1 MRRSGVS
8 SFQITVVE
16 ISVSRLRFRPF
27 QSPARNA
34 SRGPKWVDRG
44 STKTE
49 IDLICLAIA
58 TREAQGAAA
67 CSGSDCDVDN
77 VVLGVGDPRASAGPD
92 GLPGASRL
100 VSARLGIDG
109 ALSVRHLSLWILLLS
124 GGLFR
129 LSGGLP
135 VWAGA
140 RSRRTAGP
148 SPTVSASGLVVVMK
162 ISSLG
167 LPESFRYRLERK
179 SLPTLILL
187 AVVLAPLLVASL
199 FWGLYRH
206 QTSSAAPAK
215 AVTSDQSPS
224 SPKSQQIAAID
235 ETLSNAGRAIMFSM
249 APLTSLSAVITPVDP
264 DPVASFRQLIALPP
278 GSTREPPR
286 IDPRKVR
293 AIVDRGVV
301 EYASARTDGDRA
313 RGARLI
319 QTAALVGYPPA
330 RNLLARNYPQSEAV
344 RSVVP
349 AMDVIR
355 YALGP
360 VMDVAAT
367 SEDSKQ
373 IFLALGQQFA
383 LQGELDLFASQ
394 VLDSLRGDSRPQ
406 LIHRVD
412 TLLDLLARVP
422 GACGALAR
430 LLPGAD
436 KAADQECLFSENLRK
451 VIETARPSTAQEEE
465 SKRRGLLMLNE
476 LGER

>member
-1 MRRSGVS
+1 MSRDSDSG
-8 SFQITVVE
+8 
-16 ISVSRLRFRPF
+16 
-27 QSPARNA
+27 
-34 SRGPKWVDRG
+34 G
-44 STKTE
+44 S
-49 IDLICLAIA
+49 
-58 TREAQGAAA
+58 GAAA
-67 CSGSDCDVDN
+67 YSGSDCDVDN
-77 VVLGVGDPRASAGPD
+77 VVLGVGDPRASAGAD
-92 GLPGASRL
+92 GLPAASPL
-100 VSARLGIDG
+100 VPARLGIDG
-109 ALSVRHLSLWILLLS
+109 ALSVRHLSLWIPQLS
-124 GGLFR
+124 GGLFL
-129 LSGGLP
+129 LSGSLP
-135 VWAGA
+135 LWAGV
-140 RSRRTAGP
+140 RPCRRAGP
-148 SPTVSASGLVVVMK
+148 SPAVSATGLVVVMK
-162 ISSLG
+162 ASSLG
-167 LPESFRYRLERK
+167 LPESFRYRLVEGK
-179 SLPTLILL
+179 SLPPLILL
-187 AVVLAPLLVASL
+187 AVVLASLLVASL
-199 FWGLYRH
+199 FWAFYRYH
-206 QTSSAAPAK
+206 TSSAAPAK
-215 AVTSDQSPS
+215 AVSADQSS
-224 SPKSQQIAAID
+224 SSASKSQQNALID
-235 ETLSNAGRAIMFSM
+235 ETLSNAERAIMFSI
-249 APLTSLSAVITPVDP
+249 APLTSLSAVVTPVDP

-286 IDPRKVR
+286 IDPRRIR

-301 EYASARTDGDRA
+301 EYASAKADADRA

-319 QTAALVGYPPA
+319 QTAALIGYPPA
-330 RNLLARNYPQSEAV
+330 RDLLARNYPQSEAV

-349 AMDVIR
+349 AKDVIR

-373 IFLALGQQFA
+373 IFLALGQYFA
-383 LQGELDLFASQ
+383 LQGQLDLFASQ
-394 VLDSLRGDSRPQ
+394 LLDFLRGDSRPQ

>member
-1 MRRSGVS
+1 MSRDSDSG
-8 SFQITVVE
+8 
-16 ISVSRLRFRPF
+16 
-27 QSPARNA
+27 
-34 SRGPKWVDRG
+34 G
-44 STKTE
+44 S
-49 IDLICLAIA
+49 
-58 TREAQGAAA
+58 GAAA
-67 CSGSDCDVDN
+67 YSGSDCDVDD

-92 GLPGASRL
+92 GLPATSQL

-109 ALSVRHLSLWILLLS
+109 ALSLRHLSLWIPLLS
-124 GGLFR
+124 GGLFL
-129 LSGGLP
+129 LSGSLP
-135 VWAGA
+135 LWAGV
-140 RSRRTAGP
+140 RPCRRAGP
-148 SPTVSASGLVVVMK
+148 SPAVSASRVVVVMK
-162 ISSLG
+162 VFSLA
-167 LPESFRYRLERK
+167 LPESFRYRLEGK
-179 SLPTLILL
+179 SLPPLILL
-187 AVVLAPLLVASL
+187 AVVLASLLVASL
-199 FWGLYRH
+199 FWAFYRYH
-206 QTSSAAPAK
+206 TSSAAPAK
-215 AVTSDQSPS
+215 AVSADQSS
-224 SPKSQQIAAID
+224 SSASKSQQNALID
-235 ETLSNAGRAIMFSM
+235 ETLSNAERAIMFSF
-249 APLTSLSAVITPVDP
+249 APLTSLSAVVTPVDP